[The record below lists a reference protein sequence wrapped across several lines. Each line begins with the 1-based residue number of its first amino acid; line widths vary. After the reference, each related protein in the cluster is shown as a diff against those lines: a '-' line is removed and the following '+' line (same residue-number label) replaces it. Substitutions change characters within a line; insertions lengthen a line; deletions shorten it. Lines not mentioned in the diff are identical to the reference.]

1 MSQNNNAQNGGQ
13 NNTSATETVLN
24 YVLDI
29 PSKIYVKSVILF
41 ALAIAAVLLT
51 KVAVRQYSPVVHKIN
66 VGGANW
72 QTADILYM
80 DAGLF
85 MYDNDDKNSSP
96 QQYAHFF
103 GLTRQ
108 SPEIKSVPEEV
119 TSALPGDYTHY
130 TKTEFSTSGNNF
142 KIDVPTGKWTDMNNK
157 VSVQGAARYSMS
169 NDGHTITLE
178 NYSNSASNN
187 FEVFIKGKDI
197 FSDISQS
204 NPYIAFNFTFDHI
217 QLSQNGQGWL
227 NFYYSKDETDKDY
240 SKHLSAPLR
249 IVSVYPEPD
258 IVTPDM
264 ICFQEKMDVI
274 LQNGLFIILEDLSMK
289 RRNDR
294 EMFLSSVFLG
304 VVVSFLVQIII
315 SLIRDIRD
323 EKRSRRLRSC

>member
-1 MSQNNNAQNGGQ
+1 M
-13 NNTSATETVLN
+13 
-24 YVLDI
+24 DI
-29 PSKIYVKSVILF
+29 PSKIYVKIAILT
-41 ALAIAAVLLT
+41 LLLIIAAVLT

-72 QTADILYM
+72 NTADVLYM

-85 MYDNDDKNSSP
+85 MYDNNDKKSSP
-96 QQYAHFF
+96 MQYAHFF
-103 GLTRQ
+103 GLTNK
-108 SPEIKSVPEEV
+108 SPEVKTVPEEV
-119 TSALPGDYTHY
+119 TSALPGDYSHY

-142 KIDVPTGKWTDMNNK
+142 TVDVPSGEWADLSNY
-157 VSVQGAARYSMS
+157 VSVQGATRYSLS
-169 NDGHTITLE
+169 NEGHTVTLE
-178 NYSNSASNN
+178 NYSNNNRNN

-197 FSDISQS
+197 FSDISKL
-204 NPYIAFNFTFDHI
+204 NPYIAFNITFDEIH
-217 QLSQNGQGWL
+217 LSQEGQGWL
-227 NFYYSKDETDKDY
+227 NFYYGKDKTDRDY

-264 ICFQEKMDVI
+264 ISFQDNIKDI

-315 SLIRDIRD
+315 GLIRDIRD
-323 EKRSRRLRSC
+323 EKRNKRLIVEN